1 MGENLLDSECDQ
13 FSSSDE
19 SEGTDCLNS
28 ISEES
33 LGDLSDAAS
42 IIDDSIQSEHSYS
55 CDMYRALNS
64 TTLDTERD
72 NLQSL
77 SVLFDNEKDDC
88 EMVDLKNKLSL
99 IDYDE
104 RLYVL
109 YLLSL
114 SLHKLYVAVETDEV
128 VKCLG
133 ATQTAGF
140 QAIINII
147 KSDSTCV
154 PFTNVLD
161 KMSALALEYRAPRKQ
176 TLQKVSDSAFQY
188 FFGDFEDDTTYL
200 KSDIDRRLSSLID
213 LTALKPTHCFFE
225 KTAIS
230 KPPHVLHVRLADSL
244 PNANQSN
251 LEQSSLKELLEWDS
265 QEMENSVDPFAPA
278 LTVAAVKVKD
288 KIDLTTVNAWRGLD
302 NEKEA
307 VSLYNA
313 SAHAVSRYKEI
324 QVAAINETDTL
335 DTKQRIAFLTSQMP
349 YYCHLV
355 KQLHLKSKLHVEV
368 CRKWAA
374 DIMDA
379 RNRSIVKQLLE
390 DVSNKTPVVP
400 EEDNLNC
407 SQISVSLTPETAFF
421 PDNETRAAIMRS
433 VSVGISVDERFSL
446 LPVNWKL
453 REGCTAGIFQD
464 IPAINSNCKNLL
476 LVIYGSDN
484 VVKFV
489 DTIPEFLRFNSGCNR
504 VGKLGVYAVE
514 NKTATLNSLPIGQLL
529 YVLLTMGRSSCLKDI
544 VGEIV
549 WYLRIKN
556 IAPTEALIEIFN
568 NVPQFEDCY
577 RDVDILRR
585 EIDGG
590 FIGPPDDKLRRKL
603 KITEEDMKE
612 SRAFQIVFE
621 YFEEKQVKT
630 TAEAV
635 SLCHDIINSVDDSEF
650 KRALLS
656 IIGSANATKQTVNVA
671 LWWNKQRHENMPK
684 FLTTNQGLL
693 TFKLARQ
700 LFEKVR
706 QLCGGHLL
714 NTSVVIEDWDEE
726 TMGPVTYK
734 GTLRQDAIL
743 NLVQELRIQQ
753 TDLCYVLKTNKIA
766 PTHFFNVVCNKIVR
780 AKRRDKTT
788 IFHGP
793 KRSGKSIIASALIDC
808 FDGVRIPLDIQGGRD
823 FKVDA
828 STSDS
833 VGLVV
838 LEDVQKGT
846 LKDYV
851 DKQLRSHLDGDTVL
865 VNKKMKETSS
875 GSWRAVV
882 ITTNECENSDSDE
895 ETVPPRK
902 FTIRKNKLLE
912 KRYSHVTFKSA
923 LQSGSK
929 HVDSIPETDILAL
942 FWRYGL
948 FPTCNTVVNGP
959 VCDYSPCAGT
969 SYEDHHFMCPLVREI
984 LSNVQHGISPQT
996 IFHDNTVTEYY
1007 ERVEPDN
1014 LAFVFHLDNVDAIRK
1029 ALDWHYKTTLS
1040 DISSAKQLSVVQQ
1053 KGDLASEIYQFI
1065 EFIYRPLCFLSHYM
1079 KGDYNMRK
1087 CAWAHR
1093 NMLTHP
1099 LFQPYVGPSLSTMF
1113 HMSTLSAQTNMVE
1126 FLDSLIMPWCAP
1138 RVVKHT
1144 RMQWLNRVEGMD
1156 AKQAVELWNVL
1167 LLKDKMKTRHLL
1179 GEYSRSSARRK
1190 RFTRSQAV
1198 RLLDEMLD
1206 WSVAERFADL
1216 WSLLCGFTVKKDV
1229 ATVAIQATL
1238 DTFYD

>member
-1 MGENLLDSECDQ
+1 MDSECDQ

-55 CDMYRALNS
+55 RDMYHALNS
-64 TTLDTERD
+64 TTIDTERD
-72 NLQSL
+72 TLQSL
-77 SVLFDNEKDDC
+77 SLLFDNDKDDC
-88 EMVDLKNKLSL
+88 EMVDLKSKLSL
-99 IDYDE
+99 IDYNE

-114 SLHKLYVAVETDEV
+114 SLHKLYVALETDEV
-128 VKCLG
+128 LKSLG
-133 ATQTAGF
+133 ATQTSGF
-140 QAIINII
+140 EKIVNCINA
-147 KSDSTCV
+147 SDSAHV
-154 PFTNVLD
+154 PLTHVLD

-176 TLQKVSDSAFQY
+176 TLQKVSDNAFQY

-200 KSDIDRRLSSLID
+200 KSDVDRRLSSLID
-213 LTALKPTHCFFE
+213 LTALKPTHCVFE
-225 KTAIS
+225 KPATF
-230 KPPHVLHVRLADSL
+230 KPPHVLHVRLADSV
-244 PNANQSN
+244 PNASQSN
-251 LEQSSLKELLEWDS
+251 TEQFSLKELLEWDS
-265 QEMENSVDPFAPA
+265 QEMEDSLVPLVPAP
-278 LTVAAVKVKD
+278 TTVKVKD
-288 KIDLTTVNAWRGLD
+288 KIEITTVNAWRGLD
-302 NEKEA
+302 NEKESVA
-307 VSLYNA
+307 LYNA

-324 QVAAINETDTL
+324 QVAAVNETDTF

-355 KQLHLKSKLHVEV
+355 KQLHLKSKLNVEV

-390 DVSNKTPVVP
+390 DVSNKAPVVQ
-400 EEDNLNC
+400 EDNLNC

-433 VSVGISVDERFSL
+433 VSVSISVDERFSL

-514 NKTATLNSLPIGQLL
+514 NKTATLNSLPIGQIL

-556 IAPTEALIEIFN
+556 IAATEALIEIFN

-726 TMGPVTYK
+726 TMGPVKYK

-743 NLVQELRIQQ
+743 SLVQELRVQQ
-753 TDLCYVLKTNKIA
+753 TDLCYILKTNKIA
-766 PTHFFNVVCNKIVR
+766 PTYFFNIVCNKIVR

-882 ITTNECENSDSDE
+882 ITTNEFENSDSDE
-895 ETVPPRK
+895 DDVAPRK

-912 KRYSHVTFKSA
+912 KRYSHVTFKTA
-923 LQSGSK
+923 LQGVSK
-929 HVDSIPETDILAL
+929 RVDNIPETDILAL

-948 FPTCNTVVNGP
+948 FPICNTVVNGP

-984 LSNVQHGISPQT
+984 LSNIQHGMSPQT
-996 IFHDNTVTEYY
+996 TVKDNTVTEYY

-1014 LAFVFHLDNVDAIRK
+1014 LAFVFNIDNVDSIRK

-1093 NMLTHP
+1093 NMLTHE
-1099 LFQPYVGPSLSTMF
+1099 LFQPYIGPSLSTMY
-1113 HMSTLSAQTNMVE
+1113 HMCALSTQANLTEFISTLS
-1126 FLDSLIMPWCAP
+1126 MPWCEPSA
-1138 RVVKHT
+1138 VKHS
-1144 RMQWLNRVEGMD
+1144 RMQWLNRVTGNDVRE
-1156 AKQAVELWNVL
+1156 AVETWRFL
-1167 LLKDKMKTRHLL
+1167 LLKDKMK
-1179 GEYSRSSARRK
+1179 ARKTLSEFVALTARQK
-1190 RFTRSQAV
+1190 RFTRSQAA
-1198 RLLDEMLD
+1198 RPLDKLLD
-1206 WSVAERFADL
+1206 WSVEERFGEL
-1216 WSLLCGFTVKKDV
+1216 WSLLCGLAVKKDIEQV
-1229 ATVAIQATL
+1229 SLQPTV